1 MEGLELTAFQIISS
15 VGTARS
21 CYIEAIQ
28 AAKKGD
34 YEEAEKLIK
43 EGDEAFIE
51 GHDAH
56 AGLLQKEA
64 SGEGTTVNLLILH
77 AEDQL
82 MSAEAFKTIA
92 NAASTL
98 DGGAASMPTSA
109 SRRSRKKPESGR
121 EVSSCHFQRDFYGAA
136 PSLPIS
142 SKAAGKMAARASALP
157 MS

>member
-34 YEEAEKLIK
+34 YEESEKLIK

-64 SGEGTTVNLLILH
+64 SGEGNTVNLLILH

-82 MSAEAFKTIA
+82 MSAEAFKTI
-92 NAASTL
+92 
-98 DGGAASMPTSA
+98 
-109 SRRSRKKPESGR
+109 GR
-121 EVSSCHFQRDFYGAA
+121 EVLSCHFQRDFYGAA

-142 SKAAGKMAARASALP
+142 SKAAGKMAARA
-157 MS
+157 

>member
-1 MEGLELTAFQIISS
+1 MEGLELVAFQIISA

-28 AAKKGD
+28 EAKKGN
-34 YEEAEKLIK
+34 YIGAVSLLQ

-56 AGLLQKEA
+56 TGLLQQEA
-64 SGEGTTVNLLILH
+64 EKSGSTVTLLILH

-92 NAASTL
+92 QEFIEVYQRLN
-98 DGGAASMPTSA
+98 
-109 SRRSRKKPESGR
+109 RK
-121 EVSSCHFQRDFYGAA
+121 EV
-136 PSLPIS
+136 
-142 SKAAGKMAARASALP
+142 AL
-157 MS
+157 

>member
-1 MEGLELTAFQIISS
+1 MGDLEQIAFQIISM

-21 CYIEAIQ
+21 SYIEAIQ

-34 YEEAEKLIK
+34 YEEAAKMIE
-43 EGDEAFIE
+43 EGDAAFIE

-64 SGEGTTVNLLILH
+64 SGEGNTVNLLILH

-92 NAASTL
+92 LEFIDAYKRIEAL
-98 DGGAASMPTSA
+98 E
-109 SRRSRKKPESGR
+109 KK
-121 EVSSCHFQRDFYGAA
+121 A
-136 PSLPIS
+136 
-142 SKAAGKMAARASALP
+142 
-157 MS
+157 